1 MFPLKQAY
9 VRKADACRYNHHHFF
24 GFMLMICV
32 CGGGVV
38 SGDGVWCQVVVSGY
52 SNMLLAAPAG
62 GGAGVC
68 VCRVTVCCVADCC
81 DHVPA
86 HRSINGQVTSQRVN
100 NVGVTLNPDDL

>member
-9 VRKADACRYNHHHFF
+9 VRKADACHYNHHHFF

-38 SGDGVWCQVVVSGY
+38 SGGAVVSGY

-100 NVGVTLNPDDL
+100 NVGVMLNPGDL

>member
-38 SGDGVWCQVVVSGY
+38 SGMGVWSQVVRWCQVTATCCW
-52 SNMLLAAPAG
+52 LLLQEEEQG
-62 GGAGVC
+62 CVC
-68 VCRVTVCCVADCC
+68 VGLQFAVWLIVAIMFQHTD
-81 DHVPA
+81 
-86 HRSINGQVTSQRVN
+86 Q
-100 NVGVTLNPDDL
+100 

>member
-1 MFPLKQAY
+1 MS
-9 VRKADACRYNHHHFF
+9 
-24 GFMLMICV
+24 
-32 CGGGVV
+32 VV
-38 SGDGVWCQVVVSGY
+38 EVWSQVMEVWSQVVVVSGY

-86 HRSINGQVTSQRVN
+86 HRSINGQVTSQRVSK
-100 NVGVTLNPDDL
+100 VGVTLNPGDL